1 MGALSLASLDPSI
14 LPRTELCSVT
24 LAFGNAVVHSG
35 FNFHNAH
42 SEPLEVILYLRYTQR
57 LCKLMPTTK
66 DRRKGAGPC
75 LLRIQQLALLLNMF
89 WNMSKQRIFWRRPEK
104 VK

>member
-1 MGALSLASLDPSI
+1 MRRGIPQPSRRLAVGTLSLGSLDPSI

-42 SEPLEVILYLRYTQR
+42 SEPLEVILYLRCTQR
-57 LCKLMPTTK
+57 LRQLMPTTK
-66 DRRKGAGPC
+66 DRRKAAVGAY
-75 LLRIQQLALLLNMF
+75 LQFSN
-89 WNMSKQRIFWRRPEK
+89 
-104 VK
+104 